1 LTSLFGT
8 RSRSVK
14 HGGAAERRGARDPIE
29 RALQAAAARYAGL
42 HPRFRWYARLK
53 YRMDP
58 CYRVIARHIGEG
70 SFTVD
75 LGTGLGMLPVL
86 LGELGERRQA
96 LGVEWDREKVR
107 CGLHASRGL
116 PGVEIIEGDLHA
128 FALPACDVITLVDV
142 LHYYEAHRQE
152 EILKQCRAALRPGGR
167 LLIRE
172 GDGSRPGG
180 ARFTRIVEMGATR
193 MGWNRGPA
201 VRFRP
206 IAELRS
212 ALVALGFRV
221 HEDELAVRFFPGNVL
236 LVAGAREHEVASQA
250 QAALPAPVI
259 GIPSTCELDPTDD
272 PTQGAQRL
280 SLLE

>member
-1 LTSLFGT
+1 MSAMMKHVPVRMPL
-8 RSRSVK
+8 RSSGRSP
-14 HGGAAERRGARDPIE
+14 DPMD
-29 RALQAAAARYAGL
+29 RALKAAAARYAGL
-42 HPRFRWYARLK
+42 HPRFLWYVRVK

-58 CYRVIARHIGEG
+58 CYRAIARHIGEG

-116 PGVEIIEGDLHA
+116 PGVEMVEGDLHA
-128 FALPACDVITLVDV
+128 FVLPACDVITLVDV
-142 LHYYEAHRQE
+142 LHYYEAHKQE
-152 EILKQCRAALRPGGR
+152 ELLERCRAALRPGGR

-172 GDGSRPGG
+172 GDGARRGG
-180 ARFTRIVEMGATR
+180 ARFTRIVERWATR

-206 IAELRS
+206 ISELRA
-212 ALVALGFRV
+212 ALVDLGFRV
-221 HEDELAVRFFPGNVL
+221 DEDEVAGRFHPGNVL
-236 LVAGAREHEVASQA
+236 LVAGLQMATHR
-250 QAALPAPVI
+250 PVERR
-259 GIPSTCELDPTDD
+259 P
-272 PTQGAQRL
+272 
-280 SLLE
+280 

>member
-1 LTSLFGT
+1 MGFFRT
-8 RSRSVK
+8 RLRRLRHRGS
-14 HGGAAERRGARDPIE
+14 AERRGARDPID
-29 RALQAAAARYAGL
+29 RALEAAAARYVGL

-58 CYRVIARHIGEG
+58 CYRAIARHIGED

-86 LGELGERRQA
+86 LGELGGRRRA

-116 PGVEIIEGDLHA
+116 PGVEMVEGDLQA
-128 FALPACDVITLVDV
+128 FALPVCDVITLVDV

-152 EILKQCRAALRPGGR
+152 EILKRCRAALGPGGR

-172 GDGSRPGG
+172 GDGARPGG
-180 ARFTRIVEMGATR
+180 ARFTRIVERWATR
-193 MGWNRGPA
+193 MGWNRGPG

-206 IAELRS
+206 ISELRA
-212 ALVALGFRV
+212 ALAGLGFRV
-221 HEDELAVRFFPGNVL
+221 DEDEVSGRFHPGNVL
-236 LVAGAREHEVASQA
+236 LVAGLEAAAGRPRTGVPAARGRVDDR
-250 QAALPAPVI
+250 
-259 GIPSTCELDPTDD
+259 STGL
-272 PTQGAQRL
+272 
-280 SLLE
+280 